1 MKGAVVLRGRAR
13 SDVNNARKR
22 RFLASVEH
30 LTQAAA
36 ALGVRSVLD
45 LWRRRKHPKF
55 GFYPLKFAIAGSVLF
70 VVADAWPRLGHLLQ
84 ARCRVTIQ
92 PRTFHA
98 E

>member
-36 ALGVRSVLD
+36 ALGVRSVSAGLVASS
-45 LWRRRKHPKF
+45 RAPKF
-55 GFYPLKFAIAGSVLF
+55 CFYPRKFAIAGSVLF
-70 VVADAWPRLGHLLQ
+70 VVANPSHGSGTYFKRA
-84 ARCRVTIQ
+84 VV
-92 PRTFHA
+92 
-98 E
+98 